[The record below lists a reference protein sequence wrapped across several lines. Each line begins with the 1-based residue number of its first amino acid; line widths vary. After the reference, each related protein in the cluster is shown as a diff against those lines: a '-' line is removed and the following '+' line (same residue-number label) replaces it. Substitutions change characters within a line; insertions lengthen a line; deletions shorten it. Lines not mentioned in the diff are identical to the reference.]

1 VKRITISVINDLVTD
16 QRIQRMIGTLQ
27 KEEVEILLIGR
38 ELPNSLPMQTSN
50 YGYRRLK
57 MLFRRGPLFYGFFN
71 IRLFFILL
79 FRKQQDLFISN
90 DLDTLL
96 ANYLVSRIR
105 KTPLLYDSHE
115 YFTEVPELTNRRRT
129 KKIWERIEQ
138 RILPRIK
145 YAITVSD
152 SIASTY
158 NEKYGTPFSVIRNVS
173 YSRKPLI
180 DPAFHD
186 RYSARYKVIYQ
197 GALNMGRG
205 LELMIQSM
213 KYISDTMFIIVGDGD
228 IRMDLQKLVQE
239 MKLVDKVVFPGK
251 LPPRTLHKITS
262 NCDLGISMEEDLGL
276 NYRMA
281 LPNKIFDYIQARIPV
296 ICSDLPEMRA
306 LISSYEIGEVVDS
319 RESNDIAAQI
329 QAILKNEQRRKQWVN
344 NLDNAAADL
353 CWEKEEVKLLQM
365 MKTIWQ
371 ET

>member
-1 VKRITISVINDLVTD
+1 MKRITISVINDLVTD

-27 KEEVEILLIGR
+27 KEEAEILLIGR
-38 ELPNSLPMQTSN
+38 RLPNSLPMQETN
-50 YGYRRLK
+50 YAYKRLRMVFTK
-57 MLFRRGPLFYGFFN
+57 GPFFYAFFN
-71 IRLFFILL
+71 IRLFLLLL
-79 FRKQQDLFISN
+79 FRKRQDLFISN

-129 KKIWERIEQ
+129 KKIWERIEL
-138 RILPRIK
+138 RILPHVK
-145 YAITVSD
+145 YAFTVSD
-152 SIASTY
+152 SIAKTY
-158 NEKYGTPFSVIRNVS
+158 KEKYGTPFSVVRNVS
-173 YSRKPLI
+173 YSRTPIL

-213 KYISDTMFIIVGDGD
+213 NYLSDTMLIIVGDGD
-228 IRMDLQKLVQE
+228 IRIELQKMVQD
-239 MKLVDKVVFPGK
+239 MKLFDKVVFPGK
-251 LPPRTLHKITS
+251 LPPGALHKITS

-296 ICSDLPEMRA
+296 ICSDLPEMKA
-306 LISSYEIGEVVDS
+306 LITKYQIGEVIVS
-319 RESNDIAAQI
+319 RESRDLASQI
-329 QAILKNEQRRKQWVN
+329 QSILKNEQRRKEWLS
-344 NLDNAAADL
+344 NLDGAAAEL
-353 CWEKEEVKLLQM
+353 CWEKEEVKLIQLM
-365 MKTIWQ
+365 EPIW
-371 ET
+371 